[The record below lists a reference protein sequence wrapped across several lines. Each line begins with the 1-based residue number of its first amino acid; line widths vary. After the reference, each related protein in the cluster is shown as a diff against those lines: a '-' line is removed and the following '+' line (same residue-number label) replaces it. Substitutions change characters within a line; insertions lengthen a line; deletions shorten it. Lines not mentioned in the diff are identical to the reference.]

1 MGSINNSNVSSGLT
15 MVAVLINLDQDLISH
30 RGDFYDDDFWD
41 LFPTTLEELDD
52 SILSQYLPQTCFVDD
67 NVKHIEDDHDYYKK
81 TPDEINTE
89 INETEKRVKEKKY
102 KSKKIFRQLQSDNK
116 VFRRKMKNRI
126 TAQERRKR
134 KREFLEEMENNFEMT
149 KVHIQ
154 ELVVTYKKLKKL
166 QGELRKNIRNA
177 RYKLYQQETLS
188 FRTI

>member
-52 SILSQYLPQTCFVDD
+52 SILSQYLPETCLVDD
-67 NVKHIEDDHDYYKK
+67 NFKHIEDDHDYYKK

-89 INETEKRVKEKKY
+89 INETEQLVKEKKY
-102 KSKKIFRQLQSDNK
+102 ESKKIFRQAQSENK

-134 KREFLEEMENNFEMT
+134 KREFLEEMEKDFEMT
-149 KVHIQ
+149 KAQVQ
-154 ELVVTYKKLKKL
+154 ELVVTYKELKKL

>member
-52 SILSQYLPQTCFVDD
+52 SILSKYLPETYFVDD
-67 NVKHIEDDHDYYKK
+67 NFKHIEDDHDYYKK

-89 INETEKRVKEKKY
+89 INETEQLVKEKKY
-102 KSKKIFRQLQSDNK
+102 ESKKILRQSDNK

-126 TAQERRKR
+126 TAQERRKK
-134 KREFLEEMENNFEMT
+134 KREFLEKMENNFEMT
-149 KVHIQ
+149 KVHVQ
-154 ELVVTYKKLKKL
+154 ELVETFKDLEKL
-166 QGELRKNIRNA
+166 QGQLIKDIRIA
-177 RYKLYQQETLS
+177 RYKLYEQETLS